1 MADPPDIDKK
11 QSLTSEATLDR
22 WLPDDVSD
30 DQFSETPF
38 ITNTGTSLPLDLELR
53 LSCRPLIDLSST
65 GSNSFC
71 ETVITDFVVGKERGS
86 TVKDLGPLL
95 HLNGTLRISKLQ
107 NVVSPKDAANAR
119 LVEKTQLDELVLE
132 WGDDNVDP
140 EHDRDVL
147 EQLVPHTN
155 LKKLS
160 ISFYCGTKF
169 PHWLGDYSFSNM
181 VFLRLSQ
188 CKNCLDLPP
197 LGTLPS
203 LKFLIIEWMD
213 AVKRV
218 GPEFCG
224 KYKPFQ
230 SLETLTFEGMLE
242 WEEWDLFDIGKGEFP
257 CLRELSIRRCP
268 KLIQNLP
275 ISLPSIVKVEISE
288 SPKLVTTVIAAAS
301 SYKGPLHYH
310 DKIRFISDDKVA
322 SFSEPEKVDFFF
334 MTKDD
339 ESSSL
344 PIIEGMMQSATE
356 LPLQG
361 ITNSSF
367 PMTVGGVGSSFPM
380 TEDVAAEFS
389 LHMTQT
395 PNIRNEADFP
405 TNNWSNQDARQDL
418 SSFKSKKV
426 SGISEL
432 MEVTGLHSLKID
444 GCDALEFIPEEVMDS
459 NTSLQHLYII
469 NCCSLKSFPEGHPPT
484 ALKVLYIQNCKKLE
498 FLPHVEKMH
507 HYALLERLCL
517 GSSCDSLEILPL
529 DIFPM
534 LRSLSIWDCP
544 NLESLTMPKGIPKN
558 LTSLEALEIRDCPKL
573 VSFPK
578 GGLPTPNLTS
588 IWFSNCKNL
597 KELPDQLHNLNCL
610 RSMFINNCPE
620 LVSLPEGGLPSKLS
634 LLSITFCDKLMLSR
648 EWGLHKLDCLRR
660 LEIEGGCKNVESFP
674 EDKLLPCILSSLRI
688 SGLSNLKYLNSK
700 GLQHL
705 TALKTL
711 EISCCNKLQS
721 LPEEGLPSSL
731 SFLCIKECS
740 LLKPTLQN
748 KRRRLV

>member
-1 MADPPDIDKK
+1 MADPPVQTDIDKK
-11 QSLTSEATLDR
+11 QPLTSEATLDL

-30 DQFSETPF
+30 EQFSETPF

-181 VFLRLSQ
+181 FFLRLSQ

-197 LGTLPS
+197 LGALPS

-213 AVKRV
+213 A
-218 GPEFCG
+218 
-224 KYKPFQ
+224 
-230 SLETLTFEGMLE
+230 GMLE

-257 CLRELSIRRCP
+257 CLRELCIRRCP

-301 SYKGPLHYH
+301 SYKGLLHYH

-334 MTKDD
+334 TTKDD

-344 PIIEGMMQSATE
+344 PTIEGMMQSATE
-356 LPLQG
+356 LSLQG
-361 ITNSSF
+361 IANSSF

-395 PNIRNEADFP
+395 PNIRNEADVP

-418 SSFKSKKV
+418 SSFK
-426 SGISEL
+426 
-432 MEVTGLHSLKID
+432 
-444 GCDALEFIPEEVMDS
+444 A
-459 NTSLQHLYII
+459 
-469 NCCSLKSFPEGHPPT
+469 
-484 ALKVLYIQNCKKLE
+484 
-498 FLPHVEKMH
+498 
-507 HYALLERLCL
+507 R
-517 GSSCDSLEILPL
+517 SCDSLETLPL

-610 RSMFINNCPE
+610 R
-620 LVSLPEGGLPSKLS
+620 
-634 LLSITFCDKLMLSR
+634 

-674 EDKLLPCILSSLRI
+674 EDKLLPCILNSLRI

-705 TALKTL
+705 TDLKTL